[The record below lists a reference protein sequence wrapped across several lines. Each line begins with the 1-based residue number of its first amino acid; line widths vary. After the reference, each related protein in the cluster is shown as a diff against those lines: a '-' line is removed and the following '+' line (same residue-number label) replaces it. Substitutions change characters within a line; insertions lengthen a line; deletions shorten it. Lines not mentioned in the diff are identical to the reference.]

1 MFVLLC
7 LDGRVYVDLQVK
19 TFENSNQQDIVSKRQ
34 VVSLITLFDLIMF
47 IIMLITMAQLG

>member
-1 MFVLLC
+1 
-7 LDGRVYVDLQVK
+7 VDLQVK

>member
-1 MFVLLC
+1 
-7 LDGRVYVDLQVK
+7 VYVDLQVK